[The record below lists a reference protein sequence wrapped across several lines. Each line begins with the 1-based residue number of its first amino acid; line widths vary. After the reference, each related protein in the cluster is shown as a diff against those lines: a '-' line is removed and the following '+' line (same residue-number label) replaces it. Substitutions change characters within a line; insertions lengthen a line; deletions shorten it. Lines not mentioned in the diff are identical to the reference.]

1 MSERRLTVDGVEIS
15 DAGGCYVIAEIG
27 HNHQGDV
34 EQAKQLIHAAK
45 ECGADAVKLQKRTN
59 RTLYTRAYYEQPYDN
74 EFSFGSTYGAHREA
88 LELSV
93 DDYRE
98 LQAYAREQSIAF
110 FATAWDFES
119 ADLLAKL
126 DVPAFKIASGDL
138 LNTPLQRHVA
148 SFGKPIFLSTGGGS
162 MTDVERAVE
171 TILPINDQ
179 LCVLQCTAAYPAAT
193 EELNLRVIT
202 TLRDRFPE
210 LVIGLSDHQ
219 SGIAMA
225 LVAYMLGARV
235 IEKHFTLDHALKGTD
250 HAFSL
255 MPDGLRRLVR
265 DLRRVEPALGD
276 GVKRPLPVETK
287 PLEKMG
293 KKLVAARDLELGHVL
308 APDDVAIRSP
318 ADGGLPPY
326 ELDQLVGRRLR
337 RPVAFEDFLTFD
349 DVESAAERPVE
360 ARSAVAP

>member
-1 MSERRLTVDGVEIS
+1 MSERRLTIDGIEVT
-15 DAGGCYVIAEIG
+15 DGGPCYVIAEIG

-34 EQAKQLIHAAK
+34 EKAKELIHAAK
-45 ECGADAVKLQKRTN
+45 ECGADAVKLQKRSN

-74 EFSFGSTYGAHREA
+74 EFSFGPTYGAHREA
-88 LELSV
+88 LELSAH
-93 DDYRE
+93 DYRE
-98 LQAYAREQSIAF
+98 LQAYARDQAIAF

-119 ADLLAKL
+119 ADVLADL

-148 SFGKPIFLSTGGGS
+148 SFGKPIFLSTGGGT
-162 MTDVERAVE
+162 MVDVERAVE
-171 TILPINDQ
+171 TILPLNDQ
-179 LCVLQCTAAYPAAT
+179 LCILQCTAAYPAAT
-193 EELNLRVIT
+193 EDLNLRVIT
-202 TLRDRFPE
+202 ALRERFPS

-219 SGIAMA
+219 SGISMA

-265 DLRRVEPALGD
+265 DLRRIEPALGD
-276 GVKRPLPVETK
+276 GVKRRLPVEAK

-308 APDDVAIRSP
+308 TPDDVAIKSP

-326 ELDQLVGRRLR
+326 ELDRLIGLRVR
-337 RPVAFEDFLTFD
+337 RPLALDEQFELADLERL
-349 DVESAAERPVE
+349 ESRPETQAA
-360 ARSAVAP
+360 AGL

>member
-1 MSERRLTVDGVEIS
+1 MSDRTLTVDGVEIG
-15 DAGGCYVIAEIG
+15 DGGGCYVIAEIG

-34 EQAKQLIHAAK
+34 EKAKQLIDAAK

-59 RTLYTRAYYEQPYDN
+59 RTLYTRAYYDQPYDN
-74 EFSFGSTYGAHREA
+74 EFSFGSTYGTHREA
-88 LELSV
+88 LELSAGK
-93 DDYRE
+93 YRE
-98 LQAYAREQSIAF
+98 LQAYARRRGIAF

-119 ADLLAKL
+119 ADLLAEL

-148 SFGKPIFLSTGGGS
+148 SFGKPIFLSTGGG
-162 MTDVERAVE
+162 TFEDVERAVE
-171 TILPINDQ
+171 TILPINEQ

-193 EELNLRVIT
+193 EDLNLRVIT
-202 TLRDRFPE
+202 TLRDRFPQ

-219 SGIAMA
+219 SGISMA
-225 LVAYMLGARV
+225 LIAYMLGARV

-276 GVKRPLPVETK
+276 GVKRRLPVEAK
-287 PLEKMG
+287 PIEKMG

-308 APDDVAIRSP
+308 TPDDVAIRSP

-326 ELDQLVGRRLR
+326 ELDRLVGRRLR

-349 DVESAAERPVE
+349 DVEVAAKPPMR
-360 ARSAVAP
+360 ATAGRA